1 MTQNYCL
8 WLTASMTCINPS
20 YDLFREGCDGGY
32 SLTTTV
38 RPVEQVHALAAGPR
52 KLVDMQLVIALV
64 GFTRVPKV
72 AGNY

>member
-1 MTQNYCL
+1 MIYFVKVATED
-8 WLTASMTCINPS
+8 IH
-20 YDLFREGCDGGY
+20 
-32 SLTTTV
+32 LTTTV